1 MHNKAG
7 ERPQAGFPAVPTPRT
22 ADPDLA
28 MDQMISAP
36 QTAPVDVTM
45 DNFMAEVIEGSKTTP
60 TIVQF
65 WAPWCG
71 PCKQLG
77 PVLQKVVGAS
87 GSKVRMV
94 RVNIDDNQQIAQQMR
109 VQSVPTVYG
118 FVDGQPVDGFAG
130 AQPESNV
137 KQFVEKLSS
146 MGGAGADVAS
156 MLETAEAALASG
168 DHGTA
173 MIQFQEVMS
182 AAPESIAAL
191 AGVVRCLS
199 ASGDN
204 AGAREVI
211 DQLNDEYRED
221 PAMQSAIAA
230 VELAEK
236 ASESAGE
243 LDAAKAAVEADP
255 NDLAARQEY
264 ALALYAVGANAE
276 AMAQLLESI
285 RIERGWNDDAAR
297 LQLLEFFAT
306 LGAANPDVIA
316 ARRKLSTLLF
326 S

>member
-1 MHNKAG
+1 
-7 ERPQAGFPAVPTPRT
+7 
-22 ADPDLA
+22 
-28 MDQMISAP
+28 MDQMISAQ
-36 QTAPVDVTM
+36 QTAPVDVTI
-45 DNFMAEVIEGSKTTP
+45 DNFMAEVIEGSKATP
-60 TIVQF
+60 TVVQF

-77 PVLQKVVGAS
+77 PVLEKVVGANA
-87 GSKVRMV
+87 GKVRMV

-137 KQFVEKLSS
+137 KQFIEKLAS
-146 MGGAGADVAS
+146 MGGAGADIEV
-156 MLETAEAALASG
+156 MLEAAEASLAAG

-173 MIQFQEVMS
+173 MMQFQEVMG
-182 AAPESIAAL
+182 AAPESVAAL

-199 ASGDN
+199 ASGDI

-211 DQLNDEYRED
+211 DQLNDEYRDD
-221 PAMQSAIAA
+221 PAMASAIAA

-243 LDAAKAAVEADP
+243 LGAARAAVEADP
-255 NDLAARQEY
+255 TDLAARQEY
-264 ALALYAVGANAE
+264 ALALYAVGENAE

>member
-1 MHNKAG
+1 MHG
-7 ERPQAGFPAVPTPRT
+7 WWRTPAAR
-22 ADPDLA
+22 ALA
-28 MDQMISAP
+28 TTTKESKRAMEQMISAGP
-36 QTAPVDVTM
+36 SAPVDVTIE
-45 DNFMAEVIEGSKTTP
+45 NFMPEVIEASATTP

-77 PVLQKVVGAS
+77 PVLEKVVGAS
-87 GSKVRMV
+87 GGKVRMV
-94 RVNIDDNQQIAQQMR
+94 RVNIDENTQIAQQMR

-137 KQFVEKLSS
+137 KQFVDKLAS
-146 MGGAGADVAS
+146 MGGGAADVAA
-156 MLETAEAALASG
+156 MLEAAEAALAEG
-168 DHGTA
+168 DHDAA
-173 MIQFQEVMS
+173 MMQFQQVM
-182 AAPESIAAL
+182 ATEPESVAAL

-199 ASGDN
+199 AAGDI

-211 DQLNDEYRED
+211 DQLNDEYRND
-221 PAMQSAIAA
+221 PAMQAAIAA

-243 LDAAKAAVEADP
+243 LDSAKAAVEADP
-255 NDLAARQEY
+255 SDLAARQAY
-264 ALALYAVGANAE
+264 ALALYAVGENAA
-276 AMAQLLESI
+276 AMEQLLESI
-285 RIERGWNDDAAR
+285 RTERGWNDDAAR

>member
-1 MHNKAG
+1 
-7 ERPQAGFPAVPTPRT
+7 
-22 ADPDLA
+22 
-28 MDQMISAP
+28 MISAP
-36 QTAPVDVTM
+36 QSAPVDVTM

-77 PVLQKVVGAS
+77 PVLEKVVGAS
-87 GSKVRMV
+87 GGKVRMV

-146 MGGAGADVAS
+146 MGGAGADIAS
-156 MLETAEAALASG
+156 MLEAAEAALALG

-173 MIQFQEVMS
+173 LMQFQEVMS
-182 AAPESIAAL
+182 AAPESVAAL

>member
-1 MHNKAG
+1 
-7 ERPQAGFPAVPTPRT
+7 
-22 ADPDLA
+22 
-28 MDQMISAP
+28 MISAP
-36 QTAPVDVTM
+36 QSAPVDVTM

-77 PVLQKVVGAS
+77 PVLEKVVGAS
-87 GSKVRMV
+87 GGKVRMV

-156 MLETAEAALASG
+156 MLEAAEAALASG

-173 MIQFQEVMS
+173 MMQFQEVMS
-182 AAPESIAAL
+182 AAPESVAAL

-285 RIERGWNDDAAR
+285 QIERGWNDDAAR

-326 S
+326 SCGHCPRVRFSQ

>member
-1 MHNKAG
+1 
-7 ERPQAGFPAVPTPRT
+7 
-22 ADPDLA
+22 
-28 MDQMISAP
+28 MISAP
-36 QTAPVDVTM
+36 QSAPVDVTM

-77 PVLQKVVGAS
+77 PVLEKVVGAS
-87 GSKVRMV
+87 GGKVRMV

-156 MLETAEAALASG
+156 MLEAAEAALASG

-173 MIQFQEVMS
+173 MMQFQEVMS
-182 AAPESIAAL
+182 GAPESVAAL

>member
-1 MHNKAG
+1 
-7 ERPQAGFPAVPTPRT
+7 
-22 ADPDLA
+22 

-36 QTAPVDVTM
+36 QSAPVDVTM

-77 PVLQKVVGAS
+77 PVLEKVVGAS
-87 GSKVRMV
+87 GGKVRMV

-173 MIQFQEVMS
+173 MMQFQEVMS
-182 AAPESIAAL
+182 AAPESVAAL

>member
-1 MHNKAG
+1 
-7 ERPQAGFPAVPTPRT
+7 
-22 ADPDLA
+22 
-28 MDQMISAP
+28 MISAP
-36 QTAPVDVTM
+36 QSAPVDVTM

-77 PVLQKVVGAS
+77 PVLEKVVGAS
-87 GSKVRMV
+87 GGKVRMV

-156 MLETAEAALASG
+156 MLEAAEAALASG

-173 MIQFQEVMS
+173 MVQFQEVMS
-182 AAPESIAAL
+182 AAPESVAAL

>member
-1 MHNKAG
+1 
-7 ERPQAGFPAVPTPRT
+7 
-22 ADPDLA
+22 
-28 MDQMISAP
+28 MISAP
-36 QTAPVDVTM
+36 QSAPVDVTM

-77 PVLQKVVGAS
+77 PVLEKVVGAS
-87 GSKVRMV
+87 GGKVRMV

-137 KQFVEKLSS
+137 KQFVKKLSS

-156 MLETAEAALASG
+156 TLEAAEAALASG

-173 MIQFQEVMS
+173 MMQFQEVMS
-182 AAPESIAAL
+182 AAPESVAAL
-191 AGVVRCLS
+191 AGVVRSMS

-243 LDAAKAAVEADP
+243 LDAAKAAVEADS

>member
-1 MHNKAG
+1 
-7 ERPQAGFPAVPTPRT
+7 
-22 ADPDLA
+22 
-28 MDQMISAP
+28 MISAP
-36 QTAPVDVTM
+36 KSAPLDVTM
-45 DNFMAEVIEGSKTTP
+45 DNFMAEVIEGSRTTP

-77 PVLQKVVGAS
+77 PILEKVVSANG
-87 GSKVRMV
+87 GKVRMV

-130 AQPESNV
+130 AQPESKV

-156 MLETAEAALASG
+156 MLEAAEAALASG
-168 DHGTA
+168 DHSTA
-173 MIQFQEVMS
+173 MMQFQEVIS
-182 AAPESIAAL
+182 TTPESIAAL

-204 AGAREVI
+204 TGAREVI
-211 DQLNDEYRED
+211 DQLNDEFRED
-221 PAMQSAIAA
+221 PAMQLAIAA

-236 ASESAGE
+236 ASESVGE
-243 LDAAKAAVEADP
+243 LDAAKAAVEANP

-276 AMAQLLESI
+276 AMAQLLDSI

>member
-1 MHNKAG
+1 
-7 ERPQAGFPAVPTPRT
+7 
-22 ADPDLA
+22 
-28 MDQMISAP
+28 MISAP
-36 QTAPVDVTM
+36 QSAPVDVTM

-77 PVLQKVVGAS
+77 PVLEKVVGAS
-87 GSKVRMV
+87 GGKVRMV

-156 MLETAEAALASG
+156 MLEAAEAALASG

-173 MIQFQEVMS
+173 MMQFQEVMS
-182 AAPESIAAL
+182 AAPESVAAL
-191 AGVVRCLS
+191 AGVVRCLI

>member
-1 MHNKAG
+1 
-7 ERPQAGFPAVPTPRT
+7 
-22 ADPDLA
+22 
-28 MDQMISAP
+28 MISAP
-36 QTAPVDVTM
+36 QSAPVDVTM

-77 PVLQKVVGAS
+77 PVLEKVVGAS
-87 GSKVRMV
+87 GGKVRMV

-146 MGGAGADVAS
+146 MGGAGADIAS
-156 MLETAEAALASG
+156 MLEAAEAALTSG

-173 MIQFQEVMS
+173 MMQFQEVMS
-182 AAPESIAAL
+182 AAPESVAAL

>member
-1 MHNKAG
+1 
-7 ERPQAGFPAVPTPRT
+7 
-22 ADPDLA
+22 
-28 MDQMISAP
+28 MISAP
-36 QTAPVDVTM
+36 QSAPVDVTM

-77 PVLQKVVGAS
+77 PVLEKVVGAS
-87 GSKVRMV
+87 GGKVRMV

-156 MLETAEAALASG
+156 MLEAAEAALASG

-173 MIQFQEVMS
+173 MVQFQEVMS

-243 LDAAKAAVEADP
+243 LDAVKAAVEADP

-276 AMAQLLESI
+276 AMDQLLESI
-285 RIERGWNDDAAR
+285 RIERGWNDDASR

>member
-1 MHNKAG
+1 
-7 ERPQAGFPAVPTPRT
+7 
-22 ADPDLA
+22 
-28 MDQMISAP
+28 MISAP
-36 QTAPVDVTM
+36 QSAPVDVTM

-77 PVLQKVVGAS
+77 PVLEKVVGAS
-87 GSKVRMV
+87 GGKVRMV

-146 MGGAGADVAS
+146 MGGAGADAAS
-156 MLETAEAALASG
+156 MLEAAEAALASG

-173 MIQFQEVMS
+173 MMQFQEVMS
-182 AAPESIAAL
+182 VAPESVAAL

>member
-1 MHNKAG
+1 
-7 ERPQAGFPAVPTPRT
+7 
-22 ADPDLA
+22 
-28 MDQMISAP
+28 MISAP
-36 QTAPVDVTM
+36 QSAPVDVTM

-77 PVLQKVVGAS
+77 PVLEKVVGAS
-87 GSKVRMV
+87 GGKVRMV

-156 MLETAEAALASG
+156 MLEAAEVALASG

-173 MIQFQEVMS
+173 MMQFQEVMS
-182 AAPESIAAL
+182 AAPESVAAL